1 MVIKTGILVFR
12 KSLWKKCMLED
23 GCDEQNLQKYIWPD
37 VIDNLAVEGIAIM
50 GSTLV
55 GTIGAYT
62 ILPQW
67 CELVV
72 EEETLQ

>member
-12 KSLWKKCMLED
+12 KSLWKKCMLEE
-23 GCDEQNLQKYIWPD
+23 GCTEQDLQQYTWPD
-37 VIDNLAVEGIAIM
+37 AVDNLAVEGMASV
-50 GSTLV
+50 GSKLV
-55 GTIGAYT
+55 GTIGAYV

-72 EEETLQ
+72 EEEEK

>member
-1 MVIKTGILVFR
+1 MIIKTGILVFR

-23 GCDEQNLQKYIWPD
+23 GYDEQYLQQYTWTD
-37 VIDNLAVEGIAIM
+37 AVDNLAVEGMFNI
-50 GSTLV
+50 GSKLV
-55 GTIGAYT
+55 GTIGAYV

-72 EEETLQ
+72 EEEK